1 MFSQACEVSNAH
13 EVHIDTDYLVV
24 VCETL
29 IEVMINTE
37 FKQPYVLFLLWDCV
51 GHYAPQS

>member
-51 GHYAPQS
+51 DHYAPQS